1 MPSKPEALD
10 YEGVFPIRRRHADAG
25 GAQVEEWP
33 ARPQVET
40 FADEKFTAKPDRA
53 AALGIGSARQID
65 AFEILTRRGH
75 SLSYFWLFL
84 FSVVLYVRPYE
95 FFPGLS
101 SFKQMAFYT
110 GIVTLI
116 VYAVSQLGLEGN
128 LTARP
133 TEINMVLLLG
143 VAALLSM
150 PMAIDPGEAW
160 TTFTDLLLK
169 TLIIF
174 IVFVNVVRTEMRLR
188 LLLLLILAVSIYLSI
203 SAINDYRHGVF
214 AIGELE
220 TARIAGR
227 IKGLF
232 ENSNDLALH
241 LVSMIPIAIALG
253 LYRPGLPRK
262 LIYFGAVA
270 IMVAAVIVTY
280 SRGGFIGLVAAGL
293 ILVRRLGRKNRVA
306 TTGALVFAVL
316 VFLAA
321 APGAYSGRLSTV
333 FNSAADVTG
342 SSTQR
347 TAVLK
352 RSFWVSL
359 RYPLFGV
366 GIGNFHHKSEHE
378 LATHNAYTQVSSEM
392 GMGAFVVYLIF
403 LIYPLRRLRL
413 IEKQS
418 YEKPEQRRFY
428 YLSIGLQGA
437 LVGYMVA
444 SFFGAVAYQWYVY
457 YLVGYA
463 VCLHR
468 LYIMKFPPQEGYE
481 PGFWEHPFAKKKKEV
496 VSSGAALPA
505 SQPSHS

>member
-10 YEGVFPIRRRHADAG
+10 YEGVFPIRRRHAQESDA
-25 GAQVEEWP
+25 AAEAWP
-33 ARPQVET
+33 AKANAEV
-40 FADEKFTAKPDRA
+40 FADKEFITKPDR
-53 AALGIGSARQID
+53 ITSIDTGSARTVD

-75 SLSYFWLFL
+75 SLSFFWLFL

-116 VYAVSQLGLEGN
+116 VYVGSQLALEGN

-133 TEINMVLLLG
+133 REINLVLLFG
-143 VAALLSM
+143 AAALLSM

-160 TTFTDLLLK
+160 TTFTDLLVK

-188 LLLLLILAVSIYLSI
+188 VLLLLILAVSIYLSI

-214 AIGELE
+214 AVGEFE

-270 IMVAAVIVTY
+270 IMMAAVIVTY

-293 ILVRRLGRKNRVA
+293 ILVRRLGKKNRVA

-316 VFLAA
+316 VFLVA

-347 TAVLK
+347 TEVLK
-352 RSFWVSL
+352 RSIWVSL

-392 GMGAFVVYLIF
+392 GIGAFIVYLMF
-403 LIYPLRRLRL
+403 LVYPLRRMRL
-413 IEKQS
+413 VEKQS
-418 YEKPEQRRFY
+418 YEQPEQRRFY

-444 SFFGAVAYQWYVY
+444 SFFGPVAYQWYVY

-468 LYIMKFPPQEGYE
+468 IYIVKFPPKEGYE
-481 PGFWEHPFAKKKKEV
+481 SGFWEHPFAKKKKEE
-496 VSSGAALPA
+496 VSSGAALPV